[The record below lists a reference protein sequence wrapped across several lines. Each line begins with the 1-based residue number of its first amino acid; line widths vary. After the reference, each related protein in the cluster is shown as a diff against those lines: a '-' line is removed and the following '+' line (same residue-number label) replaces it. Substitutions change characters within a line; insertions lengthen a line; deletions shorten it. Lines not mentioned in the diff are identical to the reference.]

1 MTQKRILTGI
11 KPTGAPH
18 IGNYFG
24 ALKPAI
30 DLMSAPN
37 QDGFLFVADFH
48 ALNLAKERENLAQ
61 NSLEMAASLLAM
73 GLDPKKVTFYRQS
86 DVPEIFELTA
96 IITPFTPKGLMNRA
110 HAYKAACD
118 SFTENAHDIL
128 ISKHNIKTSTILE
141 CIEEQK
147 RSIRT
152 ELEDQKPYDMF
163 THYVNF
169 ADQSIEY
176 PYEAIKDGE
185 VIYTAKPFSYLIA
198 EQILIKYSSQ
208 YNCEYKIVIDPN
220 RLPKRAVA
228 KQLSD
233 DHPFK
238 IIDLYDPDSSINM
251 GLYNYPILMT
261 ADILSFD
268 VDLVPIGRD
277 QRQHLEFAR
286 DIAASINSF
295 YKADLLKQPDSFF
308 AEEVEELPGLDGRKM
323 SKSYGNTIPVFAEA
337 SDVLKAC
344 KRIKTD
350 SRTPDEPKDKES
362 LIYKLYKAYATASE
376 LADFEQRFL
385 GGGMG
390 YGAAKQEIADL
401 HEARFAKG
409 REEYKRLVADPAYVK
424 SILQDGA
431 AKARPLAQATLKRVR
446 DKMGFY

>member
-1 MTQKRILTGI
+1 MAQKRILTGI

-30 DLMSAPN
+30 DMMSAPN

-110 HAYKAACD
+110 HAYKA
-118 SFTENAHDIL
+118 SVQENRANGCTPEDEDI
-128 ISKHNIKTSTILE
+128 
-141 CIEEQK
+141 
-147 RSIRT
+147 
-152 ELEDQKPYDMF
+152 
-163 THYVNF
+163 
-169 ADQSIEY
+169 
-176 PYEAIKDGE
+176 G
-185 VIYTAKPFSYLIA
+185 
-198 EQILIKYSSQ
+198 
-208 YNCEYKIVIDPN
+208 
-220 RLPKRAVA
+220 
-228 KQLSD
+228 
-233 DHPFK
+233 
-238 IIDLYDPDSSINM
+238 INM

-268 VDLVPIGRD
+268 IDMVPIGRD

-337 SDVLKAC
+337 SEVLKAC
-344 KRIKTD
+344 KRITTD

-424 SILQDGA
+424 SILQEGA

-446 DKMGFY
+446 EKMGFY

>member
-110 HAYKAACD
+110 HAYKAAWVDFNQTAIVSLMERYNITPEQIEKSPYNEQTNETDAVDSYFGVSPKQKSIKIYAPDGDPTRKIQKIIANILCD
-118 SFTENAHDIL
+118 KLSEKN
-128 ISKHNIKTSTILE
+128 K
-141 CIEEQK
+141 
-147 RSIRT
+147 
-152 ELEDQKPYDMF
+152 
-163 THYVNF
+163 
-169 ADQSIEY
+169 Y
-176 PYEAIKDGE
+176 PYKIIVSGKDGMHKRLQSDSLPAGHPE
-185 VIYTAKPFSYLIA
+185 
-198 EQILIKYSSQ
+198 KY
-208 YNCEYKIVIDPN
+208 VG
-220 RLPKRAVA
+220 L
-228 KQLSD
+228 
-233 DHPFK
+233 F
-238 IIDLYDPDSSINM
+238 DPDSSINM

-323 SKSYGNTIPVFAEA
+323 SKSYGNTIPVFAQA
-337 SDVLKAC
+337 SEVLKAC
-344 KRIKTD
+344 KRITTD